1 MKILVTGKNGQ
12 VAQAL
17 LACAK
22 DGLGIIAL
30 GRPELDIT
38 DKSSVER
45 AVKAHKPDIIV
56 NAAAYTAVD
65 KAEDD
70 VAAAFAINR
79 DGAKNVAEVAAE
91 NCLPIIHISTDYV
104 FNGEKDGAYEEDDA
118 TGPLNVY
125 GLSKLEGEWAVQAA
139 NPDHVILRTAWVY
152 SSYGSNFVKT
162 MLKLAETR
170 DEISVVCDQWGTP
183 TSADFI
189 AENIVEIS
197 RQILGPSA
205 PETWRGIFHLVPD
218 GKTTRFDYARKII
231 ALSASDHSKRTALNA
246 TTTDSFPTKVI
257 RPSNSHLNSR
267 KFCNIFKVALP
278 NWEFDLNKVINRIS
292 HPTDARDT
300 DAQNVLKEQDTPL
313 VLVTGGMGYL
323 GRHVVNALL
332 KQGYR
337 VNIATSNGCSNI
349 QTKAKI
355 LPFDVFAFNEN
366 IFEDTGEPD
375 LVINLAWKD
384 GFSHGNLTHFD
395 FAHRQYEFIHNMLQ
409 GGLRHIASI
418 GTMHEVGYHVGAID
432 ENTPTNP
439 INNYGIAKNYL
450 QRAQRQLC
458 EKYGAIDQ
466 WLRCYYIT
474 GDDEKSNSVFNK
486 ILKAEDAGL
495 KEFNLTDGEVL
506 FDFIDVH
513 VLSELIIKVAAQKSV
528 TGIINCCTGQP
539 ISLKSKIMEFLEL
552 NNLKIKPCWGSFPT
566 RPYDSRAVW
575 GDVGLLEKALNI
587 HNN

>member
-22 DGLGIIAL
+22 DGLDIIAL

-197 RQILGPSA
+197 RQILGPNP

-218 GKTTRFDYARKII
+218 GKT
-231 ALSASDHSKRTALNA
+231 
-246 TTTDSFPTKVI
+246 
-257 RPSNSHLNSR
+257 
-267 KFCNIFKVALP
+267 
-278 NWEFDLNKVINRIS
+278 NW
-292 HPTDARDT
+292 A
-300 DAQNVLKEQDTPL
+300 
-313 VLVTGGMGYL
+313 
-323 GRHVVNALL
+323 
-332 KQGYR
+332 
-337 VNIATSNGCSNI
+337 
-349 QTKAKI
+349 
-355 LPFDVFAFNEN
+355 
-366 IFEDTGEPD
+366 
-375 LVINLAWKD
+375 
-384 GFSHGNLTHFD
+384 D
-395 FAHRQYEFIHNMLQ
+395 FAREIFLQ
-409 GGLRHIASI
+409 KLKNNEKTIKVTSIPASRYKTIASRPQNSI
-418 GTMHEVGYHVGAID
+418 IDNQKIRSIYHLDIL
-432 ENTPTNP
+432 NW
-439 INNYGIAKNYL
+439 KHYL
-450 QRAQRQLC
+450 
-458 EKYGAIDQ
+458 
-466 WLRCYYIT
+466 
-474 GDDEKSNSVFNK
+474 
-486 ILKAEDAGL
+486 
-495 KEFNLTDGEVL
+495 
-506 FDFIDVH
+506 
-513 VLSELIIKVAAQKSV
+513 
-528 TGIINCCTGQP
+528 
-539 ISLKSKIMEFLEL
+539 
-552 NNLKIKPCWGSFPT
+552 
-566 RPYDSRAVW
+566 
-575 GDVGLLEKALNI
+575 
-587 HNN
+587 